1 MDRDE
6 LTLTPTHN
14 SSRLL
19 FGRYCIDR
27 EEGILVRGKETDKY
41 MRIADFAR
49 VKSIRVDRTTGVES
63 LELEYRRV
71 STQSIETQWLSS
83 DQLTSQR
90 SEQLIQYGLDITMT
104 NKRQVTEALL
114 ASRAHAQVE
123 NVFNQFGWGETGDE
137 PVFFHANAIPERG
150 YALSESAKLN
160 VFPKGSLKAWLSMYS
175 AHIQGHTP
183 LELAVVLG
191 CAAPIVSY
199 LESKHTDLKTLFV
212 ALNGQ
217 SSSGKTTAAMLA
229 LSVAGAPSS
238 TNKGLL
244 KSWNATVNSMMSA
257 LDGVNG
263 IPICFDELSQS
274 RAVDLTA
281 LLYSLAEG
289 KQKDRSTKD
298 GGLRESAHWSTVI
311 LSTGE
316 LSIFNRLANNLGL
329 RVRILEFSHV
339 QWTRDAAQSEN
350 IKSVISKHYGN
361 LLPHFVT
368 RLFEVGLQSIDE
380 EFARQRKLLL
390 EQMPTSDT
398 TRRVSIKLAAI
409 MATAALL
416 VKHTGIEINVDALRA
431 MLLDNDKDNFDDRDH
446 GTKAFDDVLQYL
458 VEHQAKLVR
467 DNQGRIPYEVIGLIS
482 TKRSANFENQII
494 VSILKSHFEPMMT
507 ELKYQDSKVV
517 LKDWAKKGLLVTES
531 GRQTVRKNLDV
542 EGIGKKKTPLYSII
556 VPHEY
561 HHLFVEPPSL
571 MLPSAGTSYSFRPDG
586 FSDEENCIGNPADDI
601 E

>member
-1 MDRDE
+1 M
-6 LTLTPTHN
+6 
-14 SSRLL
+14 
-19 FGRYCIDR
+19 
-27 EEGILVRGKETDKY
+27 
-41 MRIADFAR
+41 
-49 VKSIRVDRTTGVES
+49 
-63 LELEYRRV
+63 
-71 STQSIETQWLSS
+71 
-83 DQLTSQR
+83 
-90 SEQLIQYGLDITMT
+90 
-104 NKRQVTEALL
+104 
-114 ASRAHAQVE
+114 E
-123 NVFNQFGWGETGDE
+123 NVFNQFGWGGTGDE

-350 IKSVISKHYGN
+350 IKSLISSITGISCPIY
-361 LLPHFVT
+361 VT
-368 RLFEVGLQSIDE
+368 RLFEAGLQSIDE
-380 EFARQRKLLL
+380 AFERQRKLLL

-398 TRRVSIKLAAI
+398 TRRISIKLAAI

-416 VKHTGIEINVDALRA
+416 KEHTDISVNVDAIRS
-431 MLLDNDKDNFDDRDH
+431 MLIENDKENFDDRDH
-446 GTKAFDDVLQYL
+446 GTKAFEDVMQYL
-458 VEHQAKLVR
+458 VEHQSKLVR
-467 DNQGRIPYEVIGLIS
+467 DSKGRIPYEVIGLIS

-531 GRQTVRKNLDV
+531 GRQTGTKNLDV
-542 EGIGKKKTPLYSII
+542 EGIGKKKTPLYSCSC
-556 VPHEY
+556 Y
-561 HHLFVEPPSL
+561 HS
-571 MLPSAGTSYSFRPDG
+571 GWQ
-586 FSDEENCIGNPADDI
+586 
-601 E
+601 

>member
-1 MDRDE
+1 MTNGEIE
-6 LTLTPTHN
+6 LPQYSDSLIC
-14 SSRLL
+14 
-19 FGRYCIDR
+19 GRFNINKN
-27 EEGILVRGKETDKY
+27 EGIRIKGKESSQLVKVAEY
-41 MRIADFAR
+41 ARI
-49 VKSIRVDRTTGVES
+49 KNIRVDRTTGYEF
-63 LELEYRRV
+63 LELEYLRV
-71 STQSIETQWLSS
+71 STQSIESQWISS

-90 SEQLIQYGLDITMT
+90 SELLVQYGLDITMA

-114 ASRAHAQVE
+114 ASRAYAEVQ
-123 NVFNQFGWGETGDE
+123 NVYNQYGWKEVGNT
-137 PVFFHANAIPERG
+137 PTFYHHRAIPERN
-150 YALSESAKLN
+150 YFLSEDAKLN
-160 VFPKGSLKAWLSMYS
+160 IHPNGRFEKWLEMYNS
-175 AHIQGHTP
+175 NIKGHTP

-191 CAAPIVSY
+191 CTSSIVSY
-199 LESKHTDLKTLFV
+199 LEGKHTDLKTLFV

-244 KSWNATVNSMMSA
+244 KSWNATINSMMSA

-368 RLFEVGLQSIDE
+368 RLFEVGLHSIDE

-390 EQMPTSDT
+390 EQMPASDT

-416 VKHTGIEINVDALRA
+416 TAHSGIEINVDALRA
-431 MLLDNDKDNFDDRDH
+431 MLLENDKDNFDDRDH

-482 TKRSANFENQII
+482 TKRSANFENQVI

-507 ELKYQDSKVV
+507 ELKYQDAKVI

-542 EGIGKKKTPLYSII
+542 EGTGRKKTPLYSIV
-556 VPHEY
+556 VPREY
-561 HHLFVEPPSL
+561 HHLFVESPSL
-571 MLPSAGTSYSFRPDG
+571 MLPSTGTSYSFRPDG
-586 FSDEENCIGNPADDI
+586 FSGEEHCIGNPADEI

>member
-1 MDRDE
+1 MTKGEIE
-6 LTLTPTHN
+6 LPKD
-14 SSRLL
+14 SDSL
-19 FGRYCIDR
+19 FCGRFNISKT
-27 EEGILVRGKETDKY
+27 EGILMKGKEPNQLYK
-41 MRIADFAR
+41 IAEYAR
-49 VKSIRVDRTTGVES
+49 VKSIRVDRTTGYEF
-63 LELEYRRV
+63 LELEYLRV
-71 STQSIETQWLSS
+71 STQSIESQWLSS
-83 DQLTSQR
+83 DQLTSQK
-90 SEQLIQYGLDITMT
+90 SEQLIQYGLDITMA

-123 NVFNQFGWGETGDE
+123 NVFNQFGWGGTGDE
-137 PVFFHANAIPERG
+137 PVFFHAKAIPERG
-150 YALSESAKLN
+150 YSLSESAKLN
-160 VFPKGSLKAWLSMYS
+160 VFPKGSLKAWLDMYRT
-175 AHIQGHTP
+175 HIQGHTP

-191 CAAPIVSY
+191 CTAPIVAY

-244 KSWNATVNSMMSA
+244 KSWNATINSMMSA

-339 QWTRDAAQSEN
+339 QWTRDAAQSES
-350 IKSVISKHYGN
+350 IKSAISQHFG
-361 LLPHFVT
+361 LVLPHFVT
-368 RLFEVGLQSIDE
+368 RLFEVGLHSIDT
-380 EFARQRKLLL
+380 EFERQRTLLL
-390 EQMPTSDT
+390 EQMPASDT

-416 VKHTGIEINVDALRA
+416 AAHTGIEINVDALRA
-431 MLLDNDKDNFDDRDH
+431 MLLENDKDNFDDRDH
-446 GTKAFDDVLQYL
+446 GTKAFDDVLQYH

-507 ELKYQDSKVV
+507 ELKYQDAKVI

-542 EGIGKKKTPLYSII
+542 EGIGRKKTPLYSIV
-556 VPHEY
+556 VPREY
-561 HHLFVEPPSL
+561 HYLFVETPSL
-571 MLPSAGTSYSFRPDG
+571 MLPSTGTSYSFRPDDC
-586 FSDEENCIGNPADDI
+586 SEEEHCVGNPADEI

>member
-1 MDRDE
+1 MTNGEIE
-6 LTLTPTHN
+6 LPKD
-14 SSRLL
+14 SDSL
-19 FGRYCIDR
+19 FCGRFNISKT
-27 EEGILVRGKETDKY
+27 EGILMKGKEPNQLYK
-41 MRIADFAR
+41 IAEYAR
-49 VKSIRVDRTTGVES
+49 VKSIRVDRTTGYEF
-63 LELEYRRV
+63 LELEYLRV
-71 STQSIETQWLSS
+71 STQSIESQWLSS
-83 DQLTSQR
+83 DQLTSQK
-90 SEQLIQYGLDITMT
+90 SEQLIQYGLDITMA

-123 NVFNQFGWGETGDE
+123 NVFNQFGWGGTGDE
-137 PVFFHANAIPERG
+137 PVFFHAKAIPERG
-150 YALSESAKLN
+150 YSLSESAKLN
-160 VFPKGSLKAWLSMYS
+160 VFPKGSLKAWLNMYRT
-175 AHIQGHTP
+175 HIQGHTP

-191 CAAPIVSY
+191 CTAPIVAY

-244 KSWNATVNSMMSA
+244 KSWNATINSMMSA

-339 QWTRDAAQSEN
+339 QWTRDAAQSES
-350 IKSVISKHYGN
+350 IKSAISQHFG
-361 LLPHFVT
+361 LVLPHFVT
-368 RLFEVGLQSIDE
+368 RLFEVGLHSIDT
-380 EFARQRKLLL
+380 EFERQRTLLL
-390 EQMPTSDT
+390 EQMPASDT
-398 TRRVSIKLAAI
+398 TRRVSIKLAAM

-416 VKHTGIEINVDALRA
+416 AAHTGIEINVDALRA
-431 MLLDNDKDNFDDRDH
+431 MLLENDKDNFDDRDH

-507 ELKYQDSKVV
+507 ELKYQDAKVI

-542 EGIGKKKTPLYSII
+542 EGIGRKKTPLYSIV
-556 VPHEY
+556 VPREY
-561 HHLFVEPPSL
+561 HYLFVETPSL
-571 MLPSAGTSYSFRPDG
+571 MLPSTGTSYSFRPDDC
-586 FSDEENCIGNPADDI
+586 SEEEHCVGNPADEI

>member
-1 MDRDE
+1 
-6 LTLTPTHN
+6 
-14 SSRLL
+14 
-19 FGRYCIDR
+19 
-27 EEGILVRGKETDKY
+27 
-41 MRIADFAR
+41 
-49 VKSIRVDRTTGVES
+49 
-63 LELEYRRV
+63 
-71 STQSIETQWLSS
+71 
-83 DQLTSQR
+83 
-90 SEQLIQYGLDITMT
+90 
-104 NKRQVTEALL
+104 
-114 ASRAHAQVE
+114 
-123 NVFNQFGWGETGDE
+123 
-137 PVFFHANAIPERG
+137 
-150 YALSESAKLN
+150 
-160 VFPKGSLKAWLSMYS
+160 
-175 AHIQGHTP
+175 
-183 LELAVVLG
+183 
-191 CAAPIVSY
+191 
-199 LESKHTDLKTLFV
+199 
-212 ALNGQ
+212 
-217 SSSGKTTAAMLA
+217 MLA

-244 KSWNATVNSMMSA
+244 KSWNATINSMMSA

-339 QWTRDAAQSEN
+339 QWTRDAAQSES
-350 IKSVISKHYGN
+350 IKSAISQHFG
-361 LLPHFVT
+361 LVLPHFVT
-368 RLFEVGLQSIDE
+368 RLFEVGLHSIDT
-380 EFARQRKLLL
+380 EFERQRTLLL
-390 EQMPTSDT
+390 EQMPASDT

-416 VKHTGIEINVDALRA
+416 AAHTGIEINVDALRA
-431 MLLDNDKDNFDDRDH
+431 MLLENDKDNFDDRDH

-507 ELKYQDSKVV
+507 ELKYQDAKVI

-542 EGIGKKKTPLYSII
+542 EGIGRKKTPLYSIV
-556 VPHEY
+556 VPREY
-561 HHLFVEPPSL
+561 HYLFVETPSL
-571 MLPSAGTSYSFRPDG
+571 MLPSTGTSYSFRPDDC
-586 FSDEENCIGNPADDI
+586 SEEEHCVGNPADEI

>member
-1 MDRDE
+1 MTKGEIE
-6 LTLTPTHN
+6 LPKD
-14 SSRLL
+14 SDSL
-19 FGRYCIDR
+19 FCGRFNISKT
-27 EEGILVRGKETDKY
+27 EGILMKGKEPNQLYK
-41 MRIADFAR
+41 IAEYAR
-49 VKSIRVDRTTGVES
+49 VKSIRVDRTTGYEF
-63 LELEYRRV
+63 LELEYLRV
-71 STQSIETQWLSS
+71 STQSIESQWLSS
-83 DQLTSQR
+83 DQLTSQK
-90 SEQLIQYGLDITMT
+90 SEQLIQYGLDITMA

-123 NVFNQFGWGETGDE
+123 NVFNQFGWGGTGDE
-137 PVFFHANAIPERG
+137 PVFFHAKAIPERG
-150 YALSESAKLN
+150 YSLSESAKLN
-160 VFPKGSLKAWLSMYS
+160 VFPKGSLKAWLNMYRT
-175 AHIQGHTP
+175 HIQGHTP

-191 CAAPIVSY
+191 CTAPIVAY

-244 KSWNATVNSMMSA
+244 KSWNATINSMMSA

-339 QWTRDAAQSEN
+339 QWTRDAAQSES
-350 IKSVISKHYGN
+350 IKSAISQHFG
-361 LLPHFVT
+361 LVLPHFVT
-368 RLFEVGLQSIDE
+368 RLFEVGLHSIDT
-380 EFARQRKLLL
+380 EFERQRTLLL
-390 EQMPTSDT
+390 EQMPASDT

-416 VKHTGIEINVDALRA
+416 AAHTGIEINVDALRA
-431 MLLDNDKDNFDDRDH
+431 MLLENDKDNFDDRDH

-507 ELKYQDSKVV
+507 ELKYQDAKVI

-542 EGIGKKKTPLYSII
+542 EGIGRKKTPLYSIV
-556 VPHEY
+556 VPREY
-561 HHLFVEPPSL
+561 HYLFVETPSL
-571 MLPSAGTSYSFRPDG
+571 MLPSTGTSYSFRPDDC
-586 FSDEENCIGNPADDI
+586 SEEEHCVGNPADEI